1 MQFSCT
7 FVLDSRSALLNET
20 EQLFQLLSALSVQIL
35 IAIPSTFR
43 LNNLVSQCTYVS
55 HLFFPLLNTAVS
67 FEFFFFFNIQLRPNP
82 VCLPGFDRWSSWCHF
97 SDLSISSLY
106 DSLHSRFLRASTGK
120 PLSLYIS
127 YTAAAASF
135 SWNEN

>member
-67 FEFFFFFNIQLRPNP
+67 FEFFFFQHSATAES
-82 VCLPGFDRWSSWCHF
+82 CLPTR
-97 SDLSISSLY
+97 L
-106 DSLHSRFLRASTGK
+106 
-120 PLSLYIS
+120 
-127 YTAAAASF
+127 
-135 SWNEN
+135 